1 MWQIDGVKDCVL
13 TRGGLRDK
21 FLRYFRSYN
30 PRSDVWLNP
39 EKSADVIVPRWSRI
53 FWEGLNIKE
62 DEEFERFIAYAQKA
76 ENFI

>member
-1 MWQIDGVKDCVL
+1 M
-13 TRGGLRDK
+13 
-21 FLRYFRSYN
+21 
-30 PRSDVWLNP
+30 WLNP